1 MHAARSV
8 KNMCRQYA
16 KRSEALG
23 LPSALGAQAWAFSVT
38 SHRVS
43 HCAMLALSVFLLV
56 ACGSTPTPSTSSSPT
71 TREDAE
77 ELQESGAGA
86 AEQPL
91 PPEAV
96 KQFDAAVV
104 HMNAGDAAA
113 AEQGFRA
120 LAAAYPSY
128 SGPLVNLGII
138 EAKAGRL
145 QEAEKTL
152 TSAISR
158 NARNAAAFNQLGIV
172 YRKMG
177 RFQDA
182 EKAYQQGVQADPNY
196 ANTYLNL
203 GVLCDLY
210 LQQPDRALEAYERYL
225 ELAPTPDARVGAWV
239 TELRKRIGSEPRA
252 ARSE

>member
-1 MHAARSV
+1 MYQRYGEQSHAACGAR
-8 KNMCRQYA
+8 R
-16 KRSEALG
+16 ALG
-23 LPSALGAQAWAFSVT
+23 TLS
-38 SHRVS
+38 RVHDLLDAS
-43 HCAMLALSVFLLV
+43 RYAMLAVSALLLT
-56 ACGSTPTPSTSSSPT
+56 ACGSTPESSRPEAGVKSG
-71 TREDAE
+71 E
-77 ELQESGAGA
+77 ELQAPGVAM
-86 AEQPL
+86 AEEPL

-96 KQFDAAVV
+96 QQFDAAVV
-104 HMNAGDAAA
+104 HMNAGDVAA

-225 ELAPTPDARVGAWV
+225 ELAPTPDARVSAWV

>member
-1 MHAARSV
+1 VHDLLDASR
-8 KNMCRQYA
+8 Y
-16 KRSEALG
+16 
-23 LPSALGAQAWAFSVT
+23 
-38 SHRVS
+38 
-43 HCAMLALSVFLLV
+43 AMLALSASLLT
-56 ACGSTPTPSTSSSPT
+56 ACGSTPESSRPETGART
-71 TREDAE
+71 TTAASAKSSE
-77 ELQESGAGA
+77 ELQHPGA
-86 AEQPL
+86 AMAEEPL

-104 HMNAGDAAA
+104 HMNTGDVAA

-138 EAKAGRL
+138 ESKAGRL

-225 ELAPTPDARVGAWV
+225 ELAPAPDARVSAWV